1 MHFDDLK
8 SFLDEKAEIYENIQF
23 LEKDPIGIPHQFNKK
38 EDIEISGFLIAT
50 ISWGNRVSIL
60 KSGKRMMQLMGNDPY
75 SFIISH
81 SAKDLKRVSSF
92 VHRLSLIHI

>member
-23 LEKDPIGIPHQFNKK
+23 LEKDPISIPNQFNKK

-75 SFIISH
+75 
-81 SAKDLKRVSSF
+81 
-92 VHRLSLIHI
+92 LSLIHI